1 MKREPCL
8 DFGIGID
15 MTHVNADACD
25 VCNIIE
31 RKLRDCWIDL
41 EMCDEIQCPFTDESR
56 LS

>member
-1 MKREPCL
+1 MQSDPCL

-15 MTHVNADACD
+15 MTYVNADACD

-41 EMCDEIQCPFTDESR
+41 EMQDEIQCPFMCESR